1 MNYPK
6 IPEVEDDGN
15 LGFEK
20 FASRLNG
27 GRPGED
33 GGEWHL
39 KFTSRLKEGRA
50 RLNVGLIVS
59 VRVKVDSLGLRKLKN
74 HPIFLSDT
82 HNDNPFDGWG
92 GPMNGPLQLE
102 Q

>member
-1 MNYPK
+1 MK
-6 IPEVEDDGN
+6 IHELPQNSRGC
-15 LGFEK
+15 GRWKSRTRK

-74 HPIFLSDT
+74 PFTLYFYRILIMITLSMA
-82 HNDNPFDGWG
+82 GEV
-92 GPMNGPLQLE
+92 L
-102 Q
+102 